1 MGKESNNE
9 KTTDPYKTSR
19 RVDMWQKFNSEQS
32 MAPYRMG
39 GVKFDEM
46 WKRFNSEKKL
56 NSEKSMDP
64 YSTSR
69 GVKFAEGLNDRKKT
83 VTITRPANA
92 AEWGTM
98 YNNRVA
104 AQATR
109 HEGKKLKKQI
119 GLVEEA
125 AMYPENWEQLDDVE
139 GPIGP
144 IDIQSLSHI
153 TPYES
158 RELAQQA
165 VPDGSQLLAQLNAM
179 NAKSG
184 YDKIPPE
191 DKPWGGKKTKR
202 RKSKSRRSTRRKT
215 KSRRTKHRKN

>member
-9 KTTDPYKTSR
+9 KTTDPYR
-19 RVDMWQKFNSEQS
+19 
-32 MAPYRMG
+32 
-39 GVKFDEM
+39 
-46 WKRFNSEKKL
+46 
-56 NSEKSMDP
+56 
-64 YSTSR
+64 TSR
-69 GVKFAEGLNDRKKT
+69 GVKFAEGLNDGKKIVT
-83 VTITRPANA
+83 VTRPADA
-92 AEWGTM
+92 REWETM
-98 YNNRVA
+98 LNNRVA

-109 HEGKKLKKQI
+109 HEGKKIKKQL

-125 AMYPENWEQLDDVE
+125 MMSPDNWEQVDDDE

-153 TPYES
+153 TPYEA

-165 VPDGSQLLAQLNAM
+165 VPDGSQLEAQLIAM

-184 YDKIPPE
+184 YDKIPAE
-191 DKPWGGKKTKR
+191 HKPWGGKKTKR
-202 RKSKSRRSTRRKT
+202 RKSRRTKRRKT